1 MSGPQKGVREGP
13 ASPISF
19 FGTFWTH
26 VYDPGKIKQFLFL
39 FFPKRNFPVENVGGV
54 VKNPLGKGVRKVKYN
69 NIAV

>member
-26 VYDPGKIKQFLFL
+26 VYDPGKLKPFLFS
-39 FFPKRNFPVENVGGV
+39 FFPKRNFPVVKRRGV

-69 NIAV
+69 SIAV